1 MIYPSCMSRRTSGVI
16 KLMQI
21 ATFVVAAA
29 ALVPVNTP
37 AAEARETNAAAKS
50 NLTMTPIR
58 LADLPSQG
66 RDTLQ
71 RIRKGGPFEHAKK
84 DGSVFGN
91 FERVLPKQPRGFYK
105 EYTVA
110 TPYAKNRGARR
121 IVCGGNVLDAATS
134 PCYYTD
140 DHYASFKRIQ
150 E

>member
-1 MIYPSCMSRRTSGVI
+1 MVHFPRTSKQTRGVI
-16 KLMQI
+16 KLTQI
-21 ATFVVAAA
+21 AAFIVTAVTLAI
-29 ALVPVNTP
+29 VNTS
-37 AAEARETNAAAKS
+37 AAEARETDAAAKS
-50 NLTMTPIR
+50 NSTIASIR

-110 TPYAKNRGARR
+110 TPNAKNRGARR
-121 IVCGGNVLDAATS
+121 IVCGGNVLDAAKS